1 MLPLKS
7 MLVAELKVALRV
19 LPKLLSWTVKLKFK
33 SRDPRRA
40 ISFYDAPSVCVVLV
54 AKKDARETLGS
65 RGQRRIFFAVETEQA
80 LIRCGKV

>member
-7 MLVAELKVALRV
+7 MLVAELKVALRLELV
-19 LPKLLSWTVKLKFK
+19 SWTVKLKFK